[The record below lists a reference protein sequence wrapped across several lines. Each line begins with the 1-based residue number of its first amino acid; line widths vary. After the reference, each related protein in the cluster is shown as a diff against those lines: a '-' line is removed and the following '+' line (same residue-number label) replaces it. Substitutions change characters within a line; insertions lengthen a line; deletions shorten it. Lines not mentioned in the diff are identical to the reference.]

1 MRWLNLF
8 LNSNTK
14 LKNIRTI
21 SRFHDLNIKLIIDVK
36 LKLKFNYP
44 SQFKD
49 KKKKQLKNLL
59 KDTEI
64 ENSRKLKNP
73 KTTVRRQSKN

>member
-1 MRWLNLF
+1 M
-8 LNSNTK
+8 NTK